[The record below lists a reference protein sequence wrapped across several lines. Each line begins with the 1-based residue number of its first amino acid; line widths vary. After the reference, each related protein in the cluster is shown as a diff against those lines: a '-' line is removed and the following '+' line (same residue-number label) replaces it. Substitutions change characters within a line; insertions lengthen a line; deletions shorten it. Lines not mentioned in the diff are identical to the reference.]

1 MQKQASSELHEEC
14 CGIHVAK
21 YMKKTE
27 EIEYWIAY
35 DLSMQ

>member
-21 YMKKTE
+21 YTKKLKKLN
-27 EIEYWIAY
+27 IGLP